1 MGAVVAIVAG
11 VGIVLLGV
19 TMFADYRQFRSKSV
33 DNFAPKWTPVSIC
46 AG

>member
-11 VGIVLLGV
+11 VGIVLPGV
-19 TMFADYRQFRSKSV
+19 TMLADYRQFRSKSV
-33 DNFAPKWTPVSIC
+33 DIFAPKWTQVSIC